1 MRGDKTYMDIKVEN
15 LYIREIDKTINLIFE
30 RRLSMLIGNNGSGKT
45 ILLDYISN
53 LKKLPQGS
61 KITGNK
67 NLIYL
72 NQNMYYN
79 GRLTV
84 NEYLKFIYN
93 ISNILEYKEY
103 FFEFIKTHSENT
115 LEEIRKM
122 LNKKMGDL
130 SGGERRYL
138 YNLIVLSID
147 REWYILD
154 EPLAGMDKD
163 NKKTILEIIY
173 WHISNNKGIIMTTHE
188 EIGFHNN
195 IEEDKVQVIKCSLI
209 IFLNYNR

>member
-30 RRLSMLIGNNGSGKT
+30 RKLSMLIGNNGSGKT

-188 EIGFHNN
+188 EIGFNNN
-195 IEEDKVQVIKCSLI
+195 IEEDKVQVIKM
-209 IFLNYNR
+209 